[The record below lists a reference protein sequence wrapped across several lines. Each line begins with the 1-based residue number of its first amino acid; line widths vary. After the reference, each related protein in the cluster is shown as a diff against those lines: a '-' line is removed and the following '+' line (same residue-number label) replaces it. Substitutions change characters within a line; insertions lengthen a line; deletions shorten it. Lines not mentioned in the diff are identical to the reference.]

1 MAPRSRRGRRWLS
14 CRAGLEHLNHRLRG
28 CIYHLGLIRWSQAC
42 RRMGHR
48 RWVHCPSRC
57 RCPPPTRSPLRS
69 RPIECPRQRLS
80 ACLLARTC
88 DEPRVDEPRTCV
100 RCQGMGRRVM
110 SGARTTVRH
119 GSLLGG
125 ERGGRLTSHGHLI
138 RIRRDIGESIARPPE
153 SAGITGPQ
161 ELLTPP

>member
-1 MAPRSRRGRRWLS
+1 
-14 CRAGLEHLNHRLRG
+14 
-28 CIYHLGLIRWSQAC
+28 
-42 RRMGHR
+42 
-48 RWVHCPSRC
+48 
-57 RCPPPTRSPLRS
+57 
-69 RPIECPRQRLS
+69 
-80 ACLLARTC
+80 
-88 DEPRVDEPRTCV
+88 
-100 RCQGMGRRVM
+100 M

-161 ELLTPP
+161 ELLTPPLIYP